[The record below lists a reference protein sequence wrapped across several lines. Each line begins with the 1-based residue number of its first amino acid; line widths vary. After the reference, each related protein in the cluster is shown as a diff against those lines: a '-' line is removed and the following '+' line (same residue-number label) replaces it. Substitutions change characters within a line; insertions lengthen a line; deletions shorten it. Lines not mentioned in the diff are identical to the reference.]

1 MKQYQSGRRLINI
14 SATGITYQ
22 IIVRVLEEV
31 NRDLNMLLEDMRR
44 QKNLNF
50 DLVRKFCVDYLQID
64 TADLILFSAFDAPQ
78 DDIFYQSQ
86 DSDDWHRMKTHMEIV
101 PIHNYLKYETSY
113 KFFIS
118 ALVAAG
124 AAVFKGL
131 EENNI
136 IAQGW

>member
-1 MKQYQSGRRLINI
+1 MQ
-14 SATGITYQ
+14 
-22 IIVRVLEEV
+22 
-31 NRDLNMLLEDMRR
+31 R

-50 DLVRKFCVDYLQID
+50 DLLRKFCVDYLQID
-64 TADLILFSAFDAPQ
+64 TADLILFSAFDAPE

-86 DSDDWHRMKTHMEIV
+86 NSDSWLIMKNHMEVV
-101 PIHNYLKYETSY
+101 PINNYPKYESAY
-113 KFFIS
+113 KFFIA

-131 EENNI
+131 EQNNI